1 MRRSPLTSAGS
12 ELGVNNGHKNASN
25 KAANDKLVN
34 LWIAP
39 QIAGTPERARTC
51 SFRILRPKH
60 SMTAILADFDP
71 GTLTGF
77 YALLLS
83 GLGVVFCLALAGML
97 ALGKNKGAA
106 RRSLLA
112 AGAVAIAGV
121 LLAWLAVAL
130 GQRLHLL

>member
-1 MRRSPLTSAGS
+1 
-12 ELGVNNGHKNASN
+12 
-25 KAANDKLVN
+25 
-34 LWIAP
+34 
-39 QIAGTPERARTC
+39 
-51 SFRILRPKH
+51 
-60 SMTAILADFDP
+60 MTAILADFDP